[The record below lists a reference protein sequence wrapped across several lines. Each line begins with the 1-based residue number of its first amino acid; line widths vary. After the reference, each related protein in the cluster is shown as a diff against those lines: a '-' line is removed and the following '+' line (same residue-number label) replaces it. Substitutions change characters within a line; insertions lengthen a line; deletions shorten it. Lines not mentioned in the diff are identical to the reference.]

1 MAAQLNRYLADKFSY
16 LIELNTLKMTWV
28 IIHRI
33 FFAKFCNSIE
43 KDKIFYK
50 YNKINS
56 ILLVEKYNKST
67 SRSIIII
74 IKLYFVFLQILL
86 MAKKTPVKEKNKSSM
101 VNVFVKMLSGNL
113 ESSTDWV
120 YNQARICCFVSPSM
134 FVSFS
139 KAKSFLCLMFW
150 KEIILKKK
158 NLLRNWKEINI
169 FGGWL

>member
-1 MAAQLNRYLADKFSY
+1 MAAQLNRYLPYNFSY
-16 LIELNTLKMTWV
+16 LTELNTLKMTSV

-33 FFAKFCNSIE
+33 FFAKVCNSIE

-56 ILLVEKYNKST
+56 ILLVEKYNKRT

-86 MAKKTPVKEKNKSSM
+86 LAKKTPVKEKNKSSM
-101 VNVFVKMLSGNL
+101 VNVFVKMLSRIL

-120 YNQARICCFVSPSM
+120 YNQATICYCFVSPSI

-139 KAKSFLCLMFW
+139 KAKSFLCLFW
-150 KEIILKKK
+150 KEILLKKK
-158 NLLRNWKEINI
+158 KIIKKLKRN
-169 FGGWL
+169 